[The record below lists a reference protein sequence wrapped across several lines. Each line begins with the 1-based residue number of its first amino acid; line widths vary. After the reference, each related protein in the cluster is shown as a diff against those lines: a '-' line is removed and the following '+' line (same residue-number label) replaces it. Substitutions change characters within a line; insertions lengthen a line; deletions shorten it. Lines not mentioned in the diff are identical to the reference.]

1 MGDFGLG
8 AVQSPP
14 DERDFQIEELYAA
27 AGVTPAPVLPP
38 VYGVPNRPPILNQGQ
53 TPMCVAYS
61 TSSMKSYQDRDDQ
74 APAKF
79 WNFDEA
85 AFFKVIGG
93 GPNGAVLRTAL
104 DRLLKVGYPVVGGA
118 SPTAAHK
125 IAAYYAIPRN
135 IAAIKAAIHTVG
147 EIVLATPWYNSWF
160 TPGADYILPR
170 PDYTVGGHAIVADGW
185 NDARG
190 LRLRNSWGG
199 AWGYQGDAFMPYAYV
214 TSAVW
219 ELWKT
224 TDT

>member
-1 MGDFGLG
+1 MAELQCRQRLAQRRGFRAAIGGFKHALRTPPQRRGDFQDG
-8 AVQSPP
+8 S
-14 DERDFQIEELYAA
+14 
-27 AGVTPAPVLPP
+27 AGYGEANNTPAPVLPP

-125 IAAYYAIPRN
+125 IAAYYA
-135 IAAIKAAIHTVG
+135 
-147 EIVLATPWYNSWF
+147 
-160 TPGADYILPR
+160 
-170 PDYTVGGHAIVADGW
+170 
-185 NDARG
+185 
-190 LRLRNSWGG
+190 
-199 AWGYQGDAFMPYAYV
+199 
-214 TSAVW
+214 
-219 ELWKT
+219 KT
-224 TDT
+224 AH